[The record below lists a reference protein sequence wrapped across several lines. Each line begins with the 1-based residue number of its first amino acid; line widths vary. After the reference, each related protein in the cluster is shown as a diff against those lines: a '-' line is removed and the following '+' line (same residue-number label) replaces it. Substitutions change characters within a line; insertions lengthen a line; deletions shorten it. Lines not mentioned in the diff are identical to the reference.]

1 MECSKTTDD
10 FLRMFSAAQPRVY
23 AYIRTLLP
31 ASREDAEEV
40 LQETSIVLWEK
51 FEEFEPGTNFVAWA
65 CRIAYYKTLKF
76 RQQQS
81 RSHLMISHELADLVS
96 QESISRTNT
105 DDPRWQALEKC
116 IAKLKTTDRKLLGL
130 RYRQNGT
137 AKATAEAFGRS
148 VESVRHSLLR
158 IRLALL
164 ACVQRTQ
171 VSEVRA

>member
-1 MECSKTTDD
+1 VYTDGEGASLMECSKTTDE
-10 FLRMFSAAQPRVY
+10 FLRLFIVAQPRVY

-40 LQETSIVLWEK
+40 QQ
-51 FEEFEPGTNFVAWA
+51 
-65 CRIAYYKTLKF
+65 KT
-76 RQQQS
+76 

-105 DDPRWQALEKC
+105 DDLRWQALEKC
-116 IAKLKTTDRKLLGL
+116 MAKLKSTDRELLGL
-130 RYRQNGT
+130 RYRQDGS

-164 ACVQRTQ
+164 ACVQRTR